1 VREQTHISNSHRVRS
16 TTARGCE
23 SLESPCDTLDA
34 SAGIRPRLRFPL
46 AALVSLAVL
55 IFVLA
60 TSAAEATRYQRPF
73 KEDFGT
79 TAQPTFDEP
88 STLAVDRANGD
99 LLVGERGTDS
109 ISRFSPDGTPAPF
122 SALGTNVI
130 DGKPGPGGKPCTEEP
145 ASCDQ
150 TPQGGLEIQG
160 QDTTG
165 IAIDESGGPTNGDIY
180 VVQDAAGLIDVFSS
194 EGRYLGDLTQ
204 EAGGKPLEDPCGV
217 AVDAAGAV
225 YVPDLNAI
233 HKYVPSANPPVNT
246 DNVANLPLPK
256 GTDPEGESAY
266 SLCGISLANGSIFG
280 DTDGGN
286 AGRHAYKINKETG
299 QLNYAFG
306 EGDEIFIS
314 GSAVDPTT
322 GDVLLTSPYATEA
335 FEFDVSGESE
345 AVPVGRLIQ
354 GQRDIVGIAVA
365 NSGDA
370 YIASPSYSHIEV
382 YGTPAVVPTVTA
394 EPAANVSGTKATLT
408 GAVNPGGV
416 PVSECMFEYGET
428 TSYGHTAACEGAIA
442 TDSQSHPVHVTIP
455 GLLPNGHVYHYRLV
469 AKNVNGTETSA
480 DQTLVTASRA
490 VTRPASEVG
499 TATATLNGL
508 VRPEELQFVDCKFEY
523 GRSTS
528 ATFEHSVPCDP
539 PAAAIEPDLS
549 PHAVSAAIT
558 GLLADETYR
567 FRLVTTDTEGTLY
580 GEELIF
586 TSLGAPQISEVRAR
600 DADQSSAVVE
610 AKVNPSGF
618 ATSYRVEWGSTTSY
632 GNSIPAEFEPYVGE
646 GEKPVLVTAKLSGL
660 SVGAAYHYRI
670 VARNKTGTTESSDQV
685 VETLDSCGLPDQR
698 CFEQVSPRDLGPVVA
713 RPGIGPGGLELHFQA
728 AAQPGSLAYFV
739 EGGLP
744 EATKGTEVL
753 YVGNRGASGW
763 SSSQFSSPILANEE
777 TKSDKAFTSKTLG
790 LSENLECGVVESNQ
804 PLTSDAGTRLVR
816 EAGGGNLYRRNPDGS
831 YTAISALAPENLAV
845 VEGEGGEYVL
855 AGFSHDCG
863 KVVFSSTLHYPGVE
877 GTGTSRLYEWEN
889 GTLRNVGF
897 VPGPGGEVPVEA
909 GAGSPADTKQNLT
922 NVVSS
927 DGSRIFFTATRQTS
941 PDPAEVGKKG
951 VFVREDGARTRDLS
965 LSQTSTP
972 DEGATY
978 QYATK
983 DGSRVFF
990 TANAGLT
997 PESSAEGTDLY
1008 EYDLEDNQLTDLSVG
1023 HNAGGA
1029 EVAGF
1034 VGASEDGS
1042 HVYFVARGQLVP
1054 GRGKTLAQNQ
1064 SAKTYSLYGEQNNVL
1079 SFVGAI
1085 GEGEMVRATVEDSP
1099 GYMTSQVSPDGRY
1112 LLFESTV
1119 SDTAYE
1125 ARNGAAEAYLYDADS
1140 GSQATVCVSCR
1151 QDGEASV
1158 EPVGTDATLLGVV
1171 EGSRNPLH
1179 ATQTLTEQG
1188 GVAQVYFTSYDSLA
1202 PGAVAGA
1209 ANVYEWSHGQ
1219 VFRIASEPTDLT
1231 TPENVRLG
1239 KQAIQFAGV
1248 SADGTDLYFTT
1259 PQALNWEN
1267 SEERWS
1273 VYDARVGGGFPE
1285 PPPSPSPCSADS
1297 EGGCQGAS
1305 SVPQATAQ
1313 AASATF
1319 AGPGDLVAPLL
1330 PSPAVIPTKP
1340 KLTRAQQLAK
1350 ALKACHSYKKKARRV
1365 TCERRAR
1372 AVYGPARKTKAKTET
1387 KVKSH
1392 KGGK

>member
-1 VREQTHISNSHRVRS
+1 MRQQEHISKGRITRAA
-16 TTARGCE
+16 TARGSA
-23 SLESPCDTLDA
+23 SLENACGIPDTP
-34 SAGIRPRLRFPL
+34 AGTHHRQRFSL
-46 AALVSLAVL
+46 AALLGLTVL
-55 IFVLA
+55 IFALA
-60 TSAAEATRYQRPF
+60 TSAADATRYQRPF

-79 TAQPTFDEP
+79 AAQPTFDKP

-99 LLVGERGTDS
+99 LLVGEEGTNS
-109 ISRFSPDGTPAPF
+109 ISRYRADGTPDPF

-130 DGKPGPGGKPCTEEP
+130 DGKPGSGGKPCAEEP

-150 TPQGGLEIQG
+150 TPQGGLEIGG
-160 QDTTG
+160 QDPTG

-204 EAGGKPLEDPCGV
+204 EAGGKPLEYPCGV

-225 YVPDLNAI
+225 YVPDINAI
-233 HKYVPSANPPVNT
+233 HKYVPTANPPVNT
-246 DNVANLPLPK
+246 DNVVNLPLPK

-299 QLNYAFG
+299 QLDYAFG

-322 GDVLLTSPYATEA
+322 GNVLLTSPYSLEA

-345 AVPVGRLIQ
+345 AIPVGRLITGQ
-354 GQRDIVGIAVA
+354 GDIQGIAVA

-370 YIASPSYSHIEV
+370 YIASPSISHVEV

-394 EPAANVSGTKATLT
+394 EPAANVTGTKATLT
-408 GAVNPGGV
+408 GAVNPGGLE
-416 PVSECMFEYGET
+416 VSECVFEYGET
-428 TSYGHTAACEGAIA
+428 TSYGHTAACEGSIP
-442 TDSQSHPVHVTIP
+442 TDSEAHAVHVTIS
-455 GLLPNGHVYHYRLV
+455 GLQPNGHTYHYRLT
-469 AKNVNGTETSA
+469 AKNTNGTETSA
-480 DQTLVTASRA
+480 DQTLVTAYRA

-528 ATFEHSVPCDP
+528 ATFEHSVPCEP
-539 PAAAIEPDLS
+539 PAAAIEPDFS

-580 GEELIF
+580 GEELVF
-586 TSLGAPQISEVRAR
+586 TSLGTPQISEVRAR

-632 GNSIPAEFEPYVGE
+632 GNTVPAEFEPYVGE

-670 VARNKTGTTESSDQV
+670 VAHNKVGTAESSDQV
-685 VETLDSCGLPDQR
+685 VETIDSCGLPEQR
-698 CFEQVSPRDLGPVVA
+698 CFELVSPRDLGPVPA
-713 RPGIGPGGLELHFQA
+713 RPGIGFGGLEVHFQA

-744 EATKGTEVL
+744 ETTKGTEAL
-753 YVGNRGASGW
+753 YVGNRGTSGW

-777 TKSDKAFTSKTLG
+777 TKSDQAFTGKTLG
-790 LSENLECGVVESNQ
+790 LSENLECGVVESDQ
-804 PLTSDAGTRLVR
+804 PLTSDPGARLVR
-816 EAGGGNLYRRNPDGS
+816 EAGGSNLYRRNPDRS
-831 YTAISALAPENLAV
+831 YTAISAVPPENLAAA
-845 VEGEGGEYVL
+845 EGNAGEYML

-863 KVVFSSTLHYPGVE
+863 KVVFSTNFHYAGVE
-877 GTGTSRLYEWEN
+877 GAGSLRLYEWED

-897 VPGPGGEVPVEA
+897 VPGPSGEVPVEA
-909 GAGSPADTKQNLT
+909 GPGSLEDTKDNLT

-927 DGSRIFFTATRQTS
+927 DGSRIFFSATRQTS
-941 PDPAEVGKKG
+941 PDPAEIGKKG
-951 VFVREDGARTRDLS
+951 VFVREAGVRTRDLS
-965 LSQTSTP
+965 LSETSTP

-978 QYATK
+978 QDATR

-997 PESSAEGTDLY
+997 AESSGEGTDLY
-1008 EYDLEDNQLTDLSVG
+1008 EYDLEDDKLTDLSVDG
-1023 HNAGGA
+1023 DAGGA
-1029 EVAGF
+1029 DVAGF

-1054 GRGKTLAQNQ
+1054 GRGKTFAENQ
-1064 SAKTYSLYGEQNNVL
+1064 SAKSYSLYGEQNNVL

-1085 GEGEMVRATVEDSP
+1085 GEDEMVRATLEDSP

-1112 LLFESTV
+1112 LLFESNV
-1119 SDTAYE
+1119 SATPYE

-1140 GSQATVCVSCR
+1140 DSEATVCVSCR

-1158 EPVGTDATLLGVV
+1158 EPVGDDAVLLGVV
-1171 EGSRNPLH
+1171 EGARNPLH
-1179 ATQTLTEQG
+1179 STQTLTEQG
-1188 GVAQVYFTSYDSLA
+1188 GGAQVYFTSYDSLA
-1202 PGAVAGA
+1202 PGAVAGT
-1209 ANVYEWSHGQ
+1209 ANIYEWSHGE
-1219 VFRIASEPTDLT
+1219 VFRIATEPADLI

-1248 SADGTDLYFTT
+1248 SADGADLYFTT

-1267 SEERWS
+1267 
-1273 VYDARVGGGFPE
+1273 G
-1285 PPPSPSPCSADS
+1285 
-1297 EGGCQGAS
+1297 
-1305 SVPQATAQ
+1305 
-1313 AASATF
+1313 
-1319 AGPGDLVAPLL
+1319 
-1330 PSPAVIPTKP
+1330 
-1340 KLTRAQQLAK
+1340 
-1350 ALKACHSYKKKARRV
+1350 
-1365 TCERRAR
+1365 
-1372 AVYGPARKTKAKTET
+1372 
-1387 KVKSH
+1387 
-1392 KGGK
+1392 